1 MPSKFIRNYLPEFV
15 SLGSNPQKPRHVS
28 VNLTDNC
35 NQHCIYCEIGA
46 GIPSDGL
53 VRINPDD
60 MKWIIDEM
68 SIARI
73 NKLSLCGG
81 EPFLFEGLIGVVDYA
96 AGKKI
101 RTSITSNGMTI
112 HELDR
117 GDLQVLVKSRVQIN
131 ISIDSFD
138 HRIQSMTRGSVSS
151 LPNAEKSI
159 HLLQEKKLPVTLLAA
174 ITKYNFHDLFNL
186 VQVAFKKGIREV
198 LFQPVIFE
206 SNYPDRK
213 CINDKRSLNVPLSG
227 IDELMAQLE
236 MILDFEKRNHINTNV
251 YRIKPWI
258 KSYLQ
263 SAGGEN
269 GNVFFEHLLP
279 GFYCRE
285 IYAIIEINYN
295 GIIQPCGLAKGEI
308 SIKENRGISLIKLW
322 EKATK
327 SLRNDLKTGKYPEI
341 CNACCHHFSRNML
354 ASVMHHPLRNRKA
367 LGVIG
372 PLMLSRLIYKGAKNI
387 NSQS

>member
-1 MPSKFIRNYLPEFV
+1 
-15 SLGSNPQKPRHVS
+15 
-28 VNLTDNC
+28 
-35 NQHCIYCEIGA
+35 
-46 GIPSDGL
+46 
-53 VRINPDD
+53 
-60 MKWIIDEM
+60 
-68 SIARI
+68 
-73 NKLSLCGG
+73 
-81 EPFLFEGLIGVVDYA
+81 
-96 AGKKI
+96 
-101 RTSITSNGMTI
+101 MTI

-186 VQVAFKKGIREV
+186 VQVAFRKGIREV

-227 IDELMAQLE
+227 IDELMTQLE

-308 SIKENRGISLIKLW
+308 SIKENRGISLINLW
-322 EKATK
+322 GKATK

-387 NSQS
+387 NSKS